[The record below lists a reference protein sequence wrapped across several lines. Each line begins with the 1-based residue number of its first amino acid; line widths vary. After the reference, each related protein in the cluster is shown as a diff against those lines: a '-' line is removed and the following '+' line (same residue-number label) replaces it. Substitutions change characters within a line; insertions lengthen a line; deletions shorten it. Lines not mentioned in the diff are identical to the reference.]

1 MRDELRCPPE
11 WILGVLDH
19 LDQRW
24 GGVEPYLLAGGVEP
38 TEIDRL
44 KEKLTS

>member
-19 LDQRW
+19 LDQNW
-24 GGVEPYLLAGGVEP
+24 GGVASYLEDSGVSP
-38 TEIDRL
+38 VNIDRVSS
-44 KEKLTS
+44 KLA